1 MSMSLYFDATKFLG
15 QSNSS
20 LKSRVFSEKNLKSQ
34 PSQIYALVIEARKW
48 SPLLKEIIDN
58 AALLSLERKVY
69 MLNCLLCFPE
79 I

>member
-1 MSMSLYFDATKFLG
+1 MSLYFDAARFLG

-34 PSQIYALVIEARKW
+34 PSQIYALVIESRKW
-48 SPLLKEIIDN
+48 SPILKEIIDN
-58 AALLSLERKVY
+58 SSLLALEKKVHSECY
-69 MLNCLLCFPE
+69 LFCSST